1 MFKRALLNQQRFVTR
16 SSSSIT
22 SAEAGSTAVSKS
34 FVAPI
39 KVVAAPSKGSSF
51 FQRFSAFMVGSGLG
65 FSATFYFILEELR
78 ESNKKFESYLIK
90 IESRI
95 QAVEEKK

>member
-1 MFKRALLNQQRFVTR
+1 
-16 SSSSIT
+16 
-22 SAEAGSTAVSKS
+22 
-34 FVAPI
+34 
-39 KVVAAPSKGSSF
+39 
-51 FQRFSAFMVGSGLG
+51 MVGSGLG